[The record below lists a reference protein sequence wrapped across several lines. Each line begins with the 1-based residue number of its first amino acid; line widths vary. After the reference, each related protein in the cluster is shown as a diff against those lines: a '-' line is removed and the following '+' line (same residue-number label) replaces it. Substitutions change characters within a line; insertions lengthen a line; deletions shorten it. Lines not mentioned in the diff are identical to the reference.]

1 MENQPS
7 STHPMIIIAAT
18 TVSIASLAAI
28 ASFAGWIPGHTN
40 SAAPTA
46 PMAVTPTAV
55 PLADTPTAPTAPASH
70 ATSSSSVAKAA
81 TPEKSSPPHQPAP
94 RRTPRP
100 DQNTYAYESSPN
112 YYNRGGGATPVG
124 NYPMNDSGVIVENG
138 PQQQNQQQRYSGTC
152 RDCATVQSVREV
164 KQEGEGSGLGAIG
177 GGVVGGLLGNQV
189 GAGRGKTVGA
199 VVGAV
204 GGAYAGNEVEKNVRS
219 SKHYEI
225 TVRLD
230 DGNNRVFT
238 DAQPPALQRG
248 DRVRINNG
256 QLIRM

>member
-1 MENQPS
+1 MENQPR
-7 STHPMIIIAAT
+7 STHPMIIVAAT

-28 ASFAGWIPGHTN
+28 AFFAGWIPGHTN

-46 PMAVTPTAV
+46 QVAIAPTA
-55 PLADTPTAPTAPASH
+55 PPAATTTAPTAPAPI
-70 ATSSSSVAKAA
+70 ATPAASVAKAA
-81 TPEKSSPPHQPAP
+81 APEKAAPARQPAP
-94 RRTPRP
+94 RKTPRP
-100 DQNTYAYESSPN
+100 DENTYAYESPPN
-112 YYNRGGGATPVG
+112 YNNRGATPVG

-138 PQQQNQQQRYSGTC
+138 PQQPQQQRYSGTC

-164 KQEGEGSGLGAIG
+164 KQDGEGTGLGAIG
-177 GGVVGGLLGNQV
+177 GGVVGGVLGNQV
-189 GAGRGKTVGA
+189 GGGRGKTVGA

-204 GGAYAGNEVEKNVRS
+204 GGAYAGNEIEKNVRS

-230 DGNNRVFT
+230 DGNIRVFSE
-238 DAQPPALQRG
+238 AQPPALQRG

>member
-1 MENQPS
+1 MENQPR
-7 STHPMIIIAAT
+7 STHPMIIVAAT

-28 ASFAGWIPGHTN
+28 ASFAGWIPGHGN

-46 PMAVTPTAV
+46 QVAVAPTAQPAV
-55 PLADTPTAPTAPASH
+55 TPTAPTAPAPL
-70 ATSSSSVAKAA
+70 ATPTAPVAKAA
-81 TPEKSSPPHQPAP
+81 APEKAAPARQQAP
-94 RRTPRP
+94 RKTPRP
-100 DQNTYAYESSPN
+100 DENTYAYESPPN
-112 YYNRGGGATPVG
+112 PNNRGVTPVG

-138 PQQQNQQQRYSGTC
+138 PQQQQHYSNAC

-164 KQEGEGSGLGAIG
+164 KQNGEGTGLGAIG
-177 GGVVGGLLGNQV
+177 GGVVGGVLGNQV
-189 GAGRGKTVGA
+189 GGGRGKTVGA

-204 GGAYAGNEVEKNVRS
+204 GGAYAGNEIEKSVRS

-230 DGNNRVFT
+230 DGNIRVFSE
-238 DAQPPALQRG
+238 AQPPALQRG

>member
-1 MENQPS
+1 MENQPR
-7 STHPMIIIAAT
+7 STHPMIIVAAT
-18 TVSIASLAAI
+18 TVTIASLAAI
-28 ASFAGWIPGHTN
+28 ASFAGWIPGHNN

-46 PMAVTPTAV
+46 QVAVAPTAPPAMTPTVPTAPA
-55 PLADTPTAPTAPASH
+55 PLATPTAPVAKVTAPE
-70 ATSSSSVAKAA
+70 KAA
-81 TPEKSSPPHQPAP
+81 PARQPAP
-94 RRTPRP
+94 RKTPRQ
-100 DQNTYAYESSPN
+100 DENSYSYESPPN
-112 YYNRGGGATPVG
+112 YNNRGVTPVG

-138 PQQQNQQQRYSGTC
+138 PQRQQQQQQYSGVC

-164 KQEGEGSGLGAIG
+164 KQDGEGSGLGAIG

-189 GAGRGKTVGA
+189 GGGRGKTVGA

-204 GGAYAGNEVEKNVRS
+204 GGAYAGNEIEKNVRS

-230 DGNNRVFT
+230 DGNIRVFAE
-238 DAQPPALQRG
+238 AQPPALQRG

>member
-1 MENQPS
+1 MENQPR
-7 STHPMIIIAAT
+7 STHPMIIVAAT

-46 PMAVTPTAV
+46 QVAVTPTA
-55 PLADTPTAPTAPASH
+55 PLAVTPTAPTAPASL
-70 ATSSSSVAKAA
+70 ATPEASVAKAA
-81 TPEKSSPPHQPAP
+81 TPEKSAPPRQPAP
-94 RRTPRP
+94 RRIPRP
-100 DQNTYAYESSPN
+100 DENTYAYKSPPN
-112 YYNRGGGATPVG
+112 YNNRGGGATPVG

-138 PQQQNQQQRYSGTC
+138 PQQQHQQQRYSGTC

-164 KQEGEGSGLGAIG
+164 KQDGEGSGLGAIG

-189 GAGRGKTVGA
+189 GGGRGKTVGA

-204 GGAYAGNEVEKNVRS
+204 GGAYAGNEVEKSVRS

-238 DAQPPALQRG
+238 VAQPPALQRG